1 MGYAD
6 HAPRPNCWGNAR
18 SYDLHDPE
26 CAECRF
32 KHSCRSEI
40 NRGSI
45 SAPVA
50 RRSSRYRS
58 RDDDADMAEYDSGIV
73 GEHEKPIE
81 RFAKDCVAGGLRG
94 IFHEAWQFWR
104 RYRIR

>member
-6 HAPRPNCWGNAR
+6 HVNATSRPTCWGNER
-18 SYDLHDPE
+18 SYNPHDTE

-32 KHSCRSEI
+32 KHSCRSKI
-40 NRGSI
+40 DRGS
-45 SAPVA
+45 SSVSV
-50 RRSSRYRS
+50 RRTTRHH
-58 RDDDADMAEYDSGIV
+58 DDDADMAEYSSGMV
-73 GEHEKPIE
+73 GDHEKPIE

-94 IFHEAWQFWR
+94 VFHEAWQFWK